1 MADWNNCKAATGTKM
16 GSVITLTSVND
27 FLRQLPRTQGK
38 PRQQAIFV
46 FLQQKQLASRKMP
59 RCAKNAA
66 VVARKADWRRQ
77 SARNRTLPFVFIDN
91 FCVGTRKAKFMT

>member
-1 MADWNNCKAATGTKM
+1 M

-27 FLRQLPRTQGK
+27 YLRQLPRTQKK

-59 RCAKNAA
+59 
-66 VVARKADWRRQ
+66 
-77 SARNRTLPFVFIDN
+77 
-91 FCVGTRKAKFMT
+91 